1 MKLDFKK
8 INFKQ
13 PKYMIPLLVLIPLLF
28 IGYQVG
34 NMISFEADTGEQVT
48 QTESVNTDLPEITET
63 KNIETKSKYQ
73 AMLDG
78 YGKVTDYTAVN
89 ETEKEEEQK
98 MKVETIYRDEERRR
112 IDSLIA
118 IQNEKAELIRKQFEE
133 QQRQWDS
140 DRNAAKNGSNVISR
154 QQAENDQR
162 IRDKQAED
170 ENYQKLVKQMQ
181 LVQQV
186 ANGEKILTEEQKQ
199 EQLRR
204 EIEQKERRRILDSIA
219 KAQAPVQVTKA
230 ADAGEAYF
238 NTVTEQTGDPNLI
251 RARVDA
257 VEKVSDGSR
266 IRLRLSE
273 DIEIEGHI
281 LKEGSYLYAT
291 VNGFTA
297 QRVKASVTSVLL
309 GDQIKK
315 IELSVYDLD
324 GMEGFYVPSSKF
336 REVSKDVG
344 SNAMNMNM
352 NFNQNSGEMS
362 VESMAMQSLQQAL
375 QGTTQAIGKNIRAN
389 RAKIK
394 FNTNVY
400 LVDKSNNQ

>member
-13 PKYMIPLLVLIPLLF
+13 PKYMIPLLVLLPLLF
-28 IGYQVG
+28 IGYQVV
-34 NMISFEADTGEQVT
+34 NMLDFEAEPVEQAV
-48 QTESVNTDLPEITET
+48 QTETVNTDLPEITEN
-63 KNIETKSKYQ
+63 KDNETKSKYQ

-98 MKVETIYRDEERRR
+98 MQVETIYRDEERRR
-112 IDSLIA
+112 IDSLMA
-118 IQNEKAELIRKQFEE
+118 VQNEQAERIRKQFEE
-133 QQRQWDS
+133 QQKQWEA
-140 DRNAAKNGSNVISR
+140 DRRAARSGNVISR
-154 QQAENDQR
+154 QQAQNDQR
-162 IRDKQAED
+162 IRDKQDED

-181 LVQQV
+181 LIQQMS
-186 ANGEKILTEEQKQ
+186 NGEKILTDEEKLARLQK
-199 EQLRR
+199 
-204 EIEQKERRRILDSIA
+204 EIEQKERRRVLDSIA
-219 KAQAPVQVTKA
+219 KAQAPLAVNKA
-230 ADAGEAYF
+230 GDAGEAYF
-238 NTVTEQTGDPNLI
+238 NTVTEESGEPNLI
-251 RARVDA
+251 KARVDQ
-257 VEKVSDGSR
+257 VVKVSDGSR

-273 DIEIEGHI
+273 DIEIEGSI

-297 QRVKASVTSVLL
+297 QRVKANVTSVLI

-315 IELSVYDLD
+315 IDLAIYDLD
-324 GMEGFYVPSSKF
+324 GMEGFYVPASKF
-336 REVSKDVG
+336 REVSKDIS

-352 NFNQNSGEMS
+352 NFNQNSGEMT

-389 RAKIK
+389 RARIK

-400 LVDKSNNQ
+400 LVDKSSNQ

>member
-1 MKLDFKK
+1 M
-8 INFKQ
+8 
-13 PKYMIPLLVLIPLLF
+13 
-28 IGYQVG
+28 
-34 NMISFEADTGEQVT
+34 
-48 QTESVNTDLPEITET
+48 
-63 KNIETKSKYQ
+63 
-73 AMLDG
+73 
-78 YGKVTDYTAVN
+78 
-89 ETEKEEEQK
+89 
-98 MKVETIYRDEERRR
+98 
-112 IDSLIA
+112 
-118 IQNEKAELIRKQFEE
+118 
-133 QQRQWDS
+133 
-140 DRNAAKNGSNVISR
+140 
-154 QQAENDQR
+154 
-162 IRDKQAED
+162 
-170 ENYQKLVKQMQ
+170 
-181 LVQQV
+181 
-186 ANGEKILTEEQKQ
+186 
-199 EQLRR
+199 
-204 EIEQKERRRILDSIA
+204 
-219 KAQAPVQVTKA
+219 
-230 ADAGEAYF
+230 
-238 NTVTEQTGDPNLI
+238 
-251 RARVDA
+251 
-257 VEKVSDGSR
+257 
-266 IRLRLSE
+266 
-273 DIEIEGHI
+273 
-281 LKEGSYLYAT
+281 KEGSYLYAT

>member
-34 NMISFEADTGEQVT
+34 NMVSFEAETGEQVV

-63 KNIETKSKYQ
+63 KNNETKSKYQ

-98 MKVETIYRDEERRR
+98 MKVESIYRDEERQR

-118 IQNEKAELIRKQFEE
+118 IQNEKAELIRRQFEE
-133 QQRQWDS
+133 QQRQWES
-140 DRNAAKNGSNVISR
+140 DRKASQSGRNVISR
-154 QQAENDQR
+154 RQAEEDQR
-162 IRDKQAED
+162 IRDKQAEED
-170 ENYQKLVKQMQ
+170 NYQKLVKQMQ
-181 LVQQV
+181 LVQQMS
-186 ANGEKILTEEQKQ
+186 NGEKILTDEQKQ
-199 EQLRR
+199 AKLQK
-204 EIEQKERRRILDSIA
+204 EIEERERRRVLDSIA

-230 ADAGEAYF
+230 ADAGEKYF
-238 NTVTEQTGDPNLI
+238 NTVTEESGDPNLI
-251 RARVDA
+251 KARVDQ
-257 VEKVSDGSR
+257 VVKVSDGSR

-273 DIEIEGHI
+273 DIEIEGNI

-297 QRVKASVTSVLL
+297 QRVKASVTSVLI

-336 REVSKDVG
+336 REVSKDIG

-375 QGTTQAIGKNIRAN
+375 QGTTQAISKNIRAN
-389 RAKIK
+389 KAKIK

-400 LVDKSNNQ
+400 MVDKSNNQ